1 MSVDY
6 PCVMPIAAA
15 RGKLDELADQV
26 LREGQPVVLERAQG
40 EPSLALIAATDLDDL
55 HQFRHRQRLSD
66 LMAAMQS
73 LEDITEG
80 RTRPADEF
88 LAEID
93 HLIATLED
101 SPQSHAE

>member
-1 MSVDY
+1 MPTEY

-15 RGKLDELADQV
+15 RGKLEEIADQV

-40 EPSLALIAATDLDDL
+40 KPALALIAAADLNEL

-73 LEDITEG
+73 LEDISEG
-80 RTRPADEF
+80 RTRPAGEF

-93 HLIATLED
+93 HLIAALED
-101 SPQSHAE
+101 EPQPHAE